1 MQKMADGVGK
11 DDIVADVGTDHGYIP
26 IWLIQNE
33 ACRDVI
39 LADINSG
46 PLEKARVNIAKY
58 IPDRSFDLRQG
69 SGISVLKQAEADTI
83 IIAGMGGI
91 LIRDIL
97 SDDLEKT
104 KSFSKFILQP
114 RNHSD
119 VLRRWIGE
127 IPWLSVTDESLAKE
141 AGKLCEIITVE
152 NSRCAKEIGERE
164 AEGREVQRLQ
174 NELDISEQMVREI
187 PLQYFIGKKLYAHEF
202 LQNKI
207 KIEQAIS
214 RRIVQNGITD
224 SSKRRLEESQARLE
238 ELKRIS
244 SYFYE
249 R

>member
-1 MQKMADGVGK
+1 MQKMADSVGK

-33 ACRDVI
+33 ACKDVI

-46 PLEKARVNIAKY
+46 PLEKARENIAKY

-69 SGISVLKQAEADTI
+69 SGISVLNQAEADTV

-119 VLRRWIGE
+119 VLRKWIGE
-127 IPWLSVTDESLAKE
+127 IPWLSVTDEFLAKE

-152 NSRCAKEIGERE
+152 HSSCAKEIGDRE

-174 NELDISEQMVREI
+174 KDLHISEQMVREI
-187 PLQYFIGKKLYAHEF
+187 PLQYFTGKKPYACEF

-207 KIEQAIS
+207 KIEQAIL

-249 R
+249 S